1 MAVPNLLVLIKI
13 VFIESILSASDVL
26 EVIQNLLHQKNI
38 LNLATCFLR
47 EKGADE
53 NFFNFPDKKPLF
65 FIKLNASLSFINN

>member
-13 VFIESILSASDVL
+13 VFIESILSDSDMQ

-47 EKGADE
+47 EKSADE
-53 NFFNFPDKKPLF
+53 NFFNFSDKKPLF
-65 FIKLNASLSFINN
+65 FIRLSTSLSFINN